1 MELITVTFSKYEIFN
16 TVVEL
21 GNLTRTAEKLNLTQS
36 GVSYAI
42 SSLES
47 ELGISLLKR
56 NRSGISLTSNGERI
70 LVHIQRILKDN
81 ELLQQE
87 LTAIKRINTGT
98 IRIGTLSSVSTQWLP
113 GILSCFHTTYP
124 LIEIK
129 TYLGCYDEI
138 STWISNG
145 TIDFGFTSLP
155 TAKPFDTM
163 PLKKDKL
170 VVLLPPNHPLQ
181 DQKIITFDQLSNE
194 HFIMPQW
201 GIDDNIKRTLIEN
214 KVKLKIN
221 YELMEER
228 TILAMVQMGLGISI
242 LPELILVNIPN
253 DIHLVDL
260 EQPTYRILGIAALSL
275 KNKSPATKKFI
286 TCMRSWLHD
295 HDFLDFK

>member
-1 MELITVTFSKYEIFN
+1 MTFSKYEIFN

-42 SSLES
+42 STLES

-56 NRSGISLTSNGERI
+56 NRSGISLTNNGERI
-70 LVHIQRILKDN
+70 LVHIQRILKDE

-98 IRIGTLSSVSTQWLP
+98 VRIGTLSSVSTQWLP
-113 GILSCFHTTYP
+113 GILSCFHATYP

-170 VVLLPPNHPLQ
+170 VVVLPPNHPLQ

-242 LPELILVNIPN
+242 LPELILVNVPN

-275 KNKSPATKKFI
+275 KNKSPATRKFI

>member
-1 MELITVTFSKYEIFN
+1 MVTFSKYEIFN

-42 SSLES
+42 STLEA
-47 ELGISLLKR
+47 ELGVPLLKR
-56 NRSGISLTSNGERI
+56 NRSGISLTNNGERI
-70 LVHIQRILKDN
+70 LVHIQRILK
-81 ELLQQE
+81 EEERLQQE
-87 LTAIKRINTGT
+87 LAAIKRINTGT
-98 IRIGTLSSVSTQWLP
+98 ISIGTLSSVSTQWLP
-113 GILSCFHTTYP
+113 GILACFHTTYP

-129 TYLGCYDEI
+129 TYLGCYDEM

-194 HFIMPQW
+194 YFIMPQW

-214 KVKLKIN
+214 KIALKIN
-221 YELMEER
+221 YELMDER
-228 TILAMVQMGLGISI
+228 TIFAMVQLGLGISI

-253 DIHLVDL
+253 DIHIVDL

-286 TCMRSWLHD
+286 ACMRSWLND

>member
-1 MELITVTFSKYEIFN
+1 MTFSKYEIFN

>member
-1 MELITVTFSKYEIFN
+1 MTFSKYEIFN

-275 KNKSPATKKFI
+275 KDKSPATKKFI

>member
-1 MELITVTFSKYEIFN
+1 MTFSKYEIFN

-21 GNLTRTAEKLNLTQS
+21 GNLTRAAEKLNLTQS

-42 SSLES
+42 STLES

-70 LVHIQRILKDN
+70 LVHIQKILKDN

-155 TAKPFDTM
+155 TTKPFDTM

-275 KNKSPATKKFI
+275 KDKSPATKKFI

>member
-1 MELITVTFSKYEIFN
+1 MVAFSKYEIFN

-42 SSLES
+42 STLEA
-47 ELGISLLKR
+47 ELGVSLLKR
-56 NRSGISLTSNGERI
+56 NRSGINLTNNGERI
-70 LVHIQRILKDN
+70 LVHIQRILK
-81 ELLQQE
+81 EEERLQQE
-87 LTAIKRINTGT
+87 LAAIKRINTGT
-98 IRIGTLSSVSTQWLP
+98 ISIGTLSSVSTQWLP
-113 GILSCFHTTYP
+113 GILACFHRTYP

-129 TYLGCYDEI
+129 TYLGCYDEM

-145 TIDFGFTSLP
+145 TIDFGFTFLP

-170 VVLLPPNHPLQ
+170 VVLLPPSHPLQ
-181 DQKIITFDQLSNE
+181 DQKIISFDQLSNE

-214 KVKLKIN
+214 KIALKIN
-221 YELMEER
+221 YELMDER
-228 TILAMVQMGLGISI
+228 TIFAMVQMGLGISI

-253 DIHLVDL
+253 DIHIVEL

-286 TCMRSWLHD
+286 ACMRSWLND

>member
-1 MELITVTFSKYEIFN
+1 MAFSKYEIFN
-16 TVVEL
+16 AVVEL
-21 GNLTRTAEKLNLTQS
+21 GSLTKTAEKLNLTQS

-42 SSLES
+42 STLES

-56 NRSGISLTSNGERI
+56 SRSGISLTSNGERI
-70 LVHIQRILKDN
+70 LVHIQRILKDE
-81 ELLQQE
+81 ELLHQE
-87 LTAIKRINTGT
+87 LISIKSINTGT
-98 IRIGTLSSVSTQWLP
+98 IRIGTLSSVSMQWLP
-113 GILSCFHTTYP
+113 GILSCFHKTYP

-129 TYLGCYDEI
+129 TYLGCYDEV

-145 TIDFGFTSLP
+145 TVDFGFTSLP
-155 TAKPFDTM
+155 TSKPFDTI

-170 VVLLPPNHPLQ
+170 MVLLPPNHPLQ
-181 DQKIITFDQLSNE
+181 HQNVITFDQISNE

-201 GIDDNIKRTLIEN
+201 GLDDNIKRTLNEN
-214 KVKLKIN
+214 KVKLIIK
-221 YELMEER
+221 YELMDER
-228 TILAMVQMGLGISI
+228 TILAMVQLGLGISI
-242 LPELILVNIPN
+242 LPELILVNVPS

-260 EQPTYRILGIAALSL
+260 EQPTYRTLGIAALSL